1 MRSIMS
7 VAALLLPLASATP
20 RQAPTPVSRLP
31 EAVLDRPATGE
42 NPLLRALPWRSSS
55 QAFATW
61 SGSQLVTCTTTVDCS
76 KMGWPGAG

>member
-61 SGSQLVTCTTTVDCS
+61 SGPWNLQPGLYDHRYVT
-76 KMGWPGAG
+76 W